1 MKTHGLDAEVEVRIV
16 DDGIKRDEINIH
28 HRIVASANGID
39 QVTVARF
46 DYQFRQ
52 IVFAREPLLSDD
64 HSLVVAFQT
73 GGFLDGERPN
83 DFWEG
88 TPICLRP
95 LAARLF
101 NNRGLAQHKRGAFS
115 QSSADFSKAVELDP
129 EYAQAFYNLAC
140 AQARL
145 GRKTAG
151 IKSLKRSITLKP
163 QVFKK
168 KAKNDQDLD
177 SLRGDPAFLTL
188 IE

>member
-101 NNRGLAQHKRGAFS
+101 NNRGLAQHKRGAFPNPRPTFRRPLNLTPNTPRRFITLPAPRPGS
-115 QSSADFSKAVELDP
+115 DARPPGSKA
-129 EYAQAFYNLAC
+129 
-140 AQARL
+140 
-145 GRKTAG
+145 
-151 IKSLKRSITLKP
+151 
-163 QVFKK
+163 
-168 KAKNDQDLD
+168 
-177 SLRGDPAFLTL
+177 
-188 IE
+188 